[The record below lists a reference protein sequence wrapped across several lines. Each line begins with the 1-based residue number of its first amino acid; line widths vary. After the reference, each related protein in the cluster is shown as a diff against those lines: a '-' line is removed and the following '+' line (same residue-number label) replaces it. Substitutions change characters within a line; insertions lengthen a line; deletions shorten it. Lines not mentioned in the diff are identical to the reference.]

1 MTPSKSAALL
11 AAALVALPL
20 AVPTAALAA
29 PGQVAAAG
37 AGKTRLAILD
47 FTLAGSAHPDLA
59 RVLADGAAKGAEGAE
74 YQIITQGEVAAI
86 LGLDRMRT
94 LLGCSDDQGCL
105 SDLAG
110 ALDAE
115 RLLSGSLTILERTA
129 LVTVRLIDARK
140 GRTLARVSTS
150 LLDATEKELVD
161 AARRLAF
168 EVVTGKRLD
177 TSGVLRIQIDRPG
190 AVVTLDGKEMG
201 RSPLTAA
208 PRVLEGPHAIVVQ
221 KEGYVRWSTTV
232 AVPPGGEVPV
242 QVELIPI
249 RLLGEAARSRLWA
262 WAYGSTGVAVVG
274 LAGGLLFKR
283 QADDAYSQY
292 QSATNRT
299 RASDLK
305 NQTQQ
310 KATLSKASFA
320 VAGAAAVSAATLYIL
335 AARADARAAEEPR
348 MAEPPPA
355 PKVTVTP
362 TLDGVMVSGRF

>member
-1 MTPSKSAALL
+1 MTPSKSTALL
-11 AAALVALPL
+11 AAVLVALPV
-20 AVPTAALAA
+20 AVPSAAAAA
-29 PGQVAAAG
+29 PKAGAAG
-37 AGKTRLAILD
+37 AGKMRLAVLD

-59 RVLADGAAKGAEGAE
+59 RVLADGAAKGAEGE
-74 YQIITQGEVAAI
+74 DYQIITQGEVAAI

-115 RLLSGSLTILERTA
+115 RLISGSLTILERTA
-129 LVTVRLIDARK
+129 LVTVRLIDAKK
-140 GRTLARVSTS
+140 GRTLARASTS

-177 TSGVLRIQIDRPG
+177 TSGVLRIQVDRPG
-190 AVVTLDGKEMG
+190 AAVTLDGKEIG

-208 PRVLEGPHAIVVQ
+208 PRVLEGPHSIVVQ

-242 QVELIPI
+242 QVELVPI

-274 LAGGLLFKR
+274 LAGGLVFKK
-283 QADDAYSQY
+283 QADDLYSKY

-299 RASDLK
+299 RANDLK
-305 NQTQQ
+305 DQTRQ
-310 KATLSKASFA
+310 KATLSKVSFA
-320 VAGAAAVSAATLYIL
+320 VAGAAAVSAATLFIL

-348 MAEPPPA
+348 MAEPPP
-355 PKVTVTP
+355 KITVTP